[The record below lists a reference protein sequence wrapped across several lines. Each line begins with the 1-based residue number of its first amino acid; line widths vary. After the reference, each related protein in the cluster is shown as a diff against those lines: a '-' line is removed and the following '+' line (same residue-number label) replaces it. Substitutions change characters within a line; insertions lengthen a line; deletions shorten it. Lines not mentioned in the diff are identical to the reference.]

1 MCSFRVQC
9 AQADAARSGDLPR
22 LPCLCPVPGM
32 GLAGGGAGARKTCLA
47 NTKLRGVR
55 ARGDFG
61 TGIPKLTLSFHRQE
75 VT

>member
-1 MCSFRVQC
+1 M
-9 AQADAARSGDLPR
+9 
-22 LPCLCPVPGM
+22 PGTA
-32 GLAGGGAGARKTCLA
+32 LAGGGAGARKTCLV

-55 ARGDFG
+55 ARGDLG